1 MIKYICFSSKKKDK
15 NANISVDSALYFVKS
30 LGKQYMYKNTYPL
43 AKYCLYAENN
53 SETELLTFDTFE
65 QARMLCN
72 VLNKL
77 YDTNFVVKDI
87 FVKGDDLT
95 KDPALLN
102 NEPVL
107 SNTEIYKKAVKRY
120 QKQGILDP
128 TSIIVALEKE
138 IDYYRATL
146 EKYNEML
153 GI

>member
-1 MIKYICFSSKKKDK
+1 MIKYICFSPKKKDK

-43 AKYCLYAENN
+43 TKYRLYAENN